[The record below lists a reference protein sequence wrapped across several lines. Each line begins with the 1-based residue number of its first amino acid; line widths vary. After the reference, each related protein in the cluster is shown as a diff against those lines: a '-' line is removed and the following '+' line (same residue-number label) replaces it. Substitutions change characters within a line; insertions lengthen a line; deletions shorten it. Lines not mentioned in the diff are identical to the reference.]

1 MAITH
6 ADGWAG
12 LDLRHLAALEAVAH
26 AGSFAKA
33 AAGLG
38 YTQPAISQQI
48 AALERIVGQ
57 RLFERQSGPKPV
69 TLTEAGELLL
79 RHAEAIQA
87 RLSAAQADMDA
98 LAAGTAGTL
107 RVGTFQSVAARI
119 LPELV
124 VRFRAEW
131 PDVEVQ
137 LTELDDDE
145 DLLDLVERGELDLT
159 FVMLPYREGPFEVA
173 EALLDPYV
181 VLARPGSGIESI
193 EDLNGK
199 PLIAF
204 RNCRSSALCEGA
216 LRARGIEPN
225 VVFRSDDNGTVQ
237 GFVATGLGVAVM
249 PRLSVGLDDP
259 RTEVIPLDDLPPRR
273 IGVAWHRDRYRSPA
287 FDAFVQLALV
297 SDGAAAVSIA

>member
-1 MAITH
+1 MDAE
-6 ADGWAG
+6 G

-124 VRFRAEW
+124 VRHWWENLLHNQR
-131 PDVEVQ
+131 VQ
-137 LTELDDDE
+137 LIK
-145 DLLDLVERGELDLT
+145 LLLLIRGNQ
-159 FVMLPYREGPFEVA
+159 RI
-173 EALLDPYV
+173 V
-181 VLARPGSGIESI
+181 VV
-193 EDLNGK
+193 N
-199 PLIAF
+199 
-204 RNCRSSALCEGA
+204 
-216 LRARGIEPN
+216 
-225 VVFRSDDNGTVQ
+225 
-237 GFVATGLGVAVM
+237 
-249 PRLSVGLDDP
+249 
-259 RTEVIPLDDLPPRR
+259 IPWYL
-273 IGVAWHRDRYRSPA
+273 
-287 FDAFVQLALV
+287 
-297 SDGAAAVSIA
+297 